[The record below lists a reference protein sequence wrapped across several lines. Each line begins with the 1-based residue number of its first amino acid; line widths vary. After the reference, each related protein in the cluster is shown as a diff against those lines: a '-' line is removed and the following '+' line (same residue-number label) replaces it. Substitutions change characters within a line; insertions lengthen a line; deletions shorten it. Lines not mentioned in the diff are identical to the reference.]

1 MKKILT
7 LILFLSLS
15 LCFGQLSKKLP
26 GKWVVCAKIETL
38 IKLDTVTLVKE
49 EPDVVNTCVEKHCV
63 YTRWTFENK
72 DGEAIVTF
80 YREAGCKGA
89 ASVSDK
95 SFSGKWSCEK
105 DKKLIIFDD
114 QFLKHVYKVVSF
126 SDKEI
131 KLKKES

>member
-7 LILFLSLS
+7 VTLFLSAG
-15 LCFGQLSKKLP
+15 LCFGQLNKKIL
-26 GKWVVCAKIETL
+26 GKWISCAKIETL
-38 IKLDTVTLVKE
+38 IKLDSITLVKE
-49 EPDVVNTCVEKHCV
+49 DAGLVSACVEKHCV
-63 YTRWTFENK
+63 FSRWTFENK
-72 DGEAIVTF
+72 DSEGLVTF

-126 SDKEI
+126 TDKEL